1 MKPIQ
6 VQVPIQVEGVNP
18 DNNYKPFANVDAKYG
33 PYTDLNQAKSV
44 LSKFLTKGLTIG
56 VIENNQIVEYWIKD
70 DTNEFVIKNQGGNT
84 ETEEDSKVIMICLG
98 DTHRT
103 GDYDEK
109 GNMKEYITVT
119 KSENLQRNIKAYEDI
134 TYCVNNNKPFSVIL
148 DNYTLA
154 KELGSPYEACHFI
167 PECVYGYNKNILGD
181 DYDNVLIELGYD
193 PNKYANT
200 ILYLFY
206 LDGTFKILLNDG
218 IVVTIRLKD
227 TSDERLTNLE
237 IGYRKTIKRIN
248 INDLKQIDL
257 SSGESTHTIQLPIGD
272 IFIYDDNGQLDIYSD
287 NGSTLCTL
295 LPNHIYRVVASDY
308 KDANNNIIKYAKD
321 LLIDDRANGGFFKV
335 DTKINFSKKV
345 NYIQHKASKGE
356 LNLKI
361 DRTNLFAGNEY
372 KIIIENIGEPTD
384 DDFKVEIEN
393 ELIDWLGEENLPV
406 KCLTPDG
413 TIKMFIPPTGILV
426 LNLLIYEQNYT
437 LKGLITYNLTSNV
450 IISI

>member
-1 MKPIQ
+1 MNYIQ
-6 VQVPIQVEGVNP
+6 VQTPIIIEGVNP
-18 DNNYKPFANVDAKYG
+18 NNNYKPFANVDAKYG
-33 PYTDLNQAKSV
+33 PYSSIKDAENNLKNY
-44 LSKFLTKGLTIG
+44 LTIGLTIG
-56 VIENNQIVEYWIKD
+56 VIENNEIVEYWIKD
-70 DTNEFVIKNQGGNT
+70 DTNEFVIKNQGGST
-84 ETEEDSKVIMICLG
+84 ETEEASKVIMICLG

-109 GNMKEYITVT
+109 GDIKEYITVT
-119 KSENLQRNIKAYEDI
+119 KPENLERNIKTYNDI
-134 TYCVNNNKPFSVIL
+134 KDCIDNNKPFSVIL

-154 KELGSPYEACHFI
+154 KELGSPYKAYHFI
-167 PECVYGYNKNILGD
+167 PEYVYGANKNILGTSYD
-181 DYDNVLIELGYD
+181 DTLIELGYD
-193 PNKYANT
+193 PNKYDNT

-206 LDGTFKILLNDG
+206 LDGSLKILFNDG
-218 IVVTIRLKD
+218 VVITVKLRD
-227 TSDERLTNLE
+227 TRDFRLTSLE
-237 IGYRKTIKRIN
+237 DGYKKVIKRIN

-257 SSGESTHTIQLPIGD
+257 SSGDSTHTIQLPLGD
-272 IFIYDDNGQLDIYSD
+272 IFIYDDNGAISIYND
-287 NGSTLCTL
+287 NGYTLCTL
-295 LPNHIYRVVASDY
+295 MPNHIYKVVQSDY
-308 KDANNNIIKYAKD
+308 KDADNNIIKYAKD
-321 LLIDDRANGGFFKV
+321 LFIDDRANGGFFKV

-450 IISI
+450 VMSI